1 MKSQGLLS
9 SKSPEILQASF
20 WAFLFCQH
28 IIFGGVSLLS
38 GWSQSSKKIRSKK
51 IKSTEFLQNGLCSP
65 EEKLFQRQLLN

>member
-28 IIFGGVSLLS
+28 IIFGGASLLS
-38 GWSQSSKKIRSKK
+38 GWSHSSKKNQK
-51 IKSTEFLQNGLCSP
+51 
-65 EEKLFQRQLLN
+65 